1 MPASVWTGNLRLSL
15 VIIPVRLYPA
25 SSDQGVAF
33 RMIHEK
39 SGEPIQYRKGI
50 ETEHGFEEVPDEE
63 IVKGYEYAKGQ
74 YVLLEPEDL
83 DKLKLEAK
91 HTIEL
96 ARFVDLADVDSRYFE
111 KPYYIAPDGDEA
123 MEGFVVIRDALK
135 SAKKMA
141 IGQLIMSGREHIV
154 GIKAHGKGMLLERLR
169 YAYQL
174 RDAKDYFE
182 HLRNE
187 ANPQAVAMAKELIG
201 SEEGPFEP
209 KKMPDAYVE
218 AVQELV
224 RAKLEHRAPHVEL
237 ETKKSESP
245 KVINIMERLKESMQA
260 KGRGKLHEAATGRTG
275 KTKKV
280 QEHHAKRSGS
290 RSSPRRT
297 AH

>member
-63 IVKGYEYAKGQ
+63 IVKGYEYAKGH
-74 YVLLEPEDL
+74 YVLLKPDDL

-96 ARFVDLADVDSRYFE
+96 VRFVDLADVDSRYFE

-123 MEGFVVIRDALK
+123 MEGFVVMRDALK
-135 SAKKMA
+135 DAKKMG
-141 IGQLIMSGREHIV
+141 IGQLIMNGREHVV
-154 GIKAHGKGMLLERLR
+154 GITAHGKGMLLERLR

-174 RDAKDYFE
+174 RDPKDYFDR
-182 HLRNE
+182 LRDE
-187 ANPQAVAMAKELIG
+187 ANPQAVAMAKELIE
-201 SEEGPFEP
+201 SDEGRFEP
-209 KKMPDAYVE
+209 KKMPDAYAQ

-224 RAKLEHRAPHVEL
+224 EAKLEHRAPHVEL
-237 ETKKSESP
+237 GTEKPEQP

-260 KGRGKLHEAATGRTG
+260 KGRLKLRDAVSSRMG
-275 KTKKV
+275 TKERKP
-280 QEHHAKRSGS
+280 HTKRSGS